1 MNIFK
6 TINATIQIVAKAIA
20 FIVAIVFA
28 GIGWAIYQIY
38 KMNSLVF
45 GTLIWLT
52 SKIHFIF
59 STIIGWVMWL
69 PTTIAQLSIMFA
81 LDISQQENKERMEAV
96 MEEIKRR
103 IEEKQEA
110 DQLRTMRD
118 AAKKKAE
125 EHDPS

>member
-6 TINATIQIVAKAIA
+6 LINATIQIVAKAIA
-20 FIVAIVFA
+20 FVVAIVFT
-28 GIGWAIYQIY
+28 GIGWMIYQIY
-38 KMNSLVF
+38 KMNGLIF

-52 SKIHFIF
+52 YKIHFIF

-69 PTTIAQLSIMFA
+69 PTKIAQLSIMFA

-96 MEEIKRR
+96 MEEIKRQ
-103 IEEKQEA
+103 IEERQQT
-110 DQLRTMRD
+110 DQLRIMRD